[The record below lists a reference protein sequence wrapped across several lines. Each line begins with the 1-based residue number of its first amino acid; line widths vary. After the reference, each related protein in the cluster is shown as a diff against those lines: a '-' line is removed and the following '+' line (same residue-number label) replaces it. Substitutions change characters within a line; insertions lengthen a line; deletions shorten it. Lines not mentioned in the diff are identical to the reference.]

1 MRWRPRSEMGWS
13 SYGCAR
19 QSGVV
24 SELSARTLTWEEV
37 DPSRH
42 PFELDED
49 AADALAG
56 LVAPLLPSPEA
67 VEELWWRSLDPVTE
81 LLVDRYGRW
90 ACGWNWSVG
99 EGDIDGGV
107 VDVWCCAAHTLT
119 TAAATAPL
127 AVAALLEWRDW
138 IEDLA
143 ESFSAL
149 APPSHSAESSSLVD
163 PWHWERACTRLVT
176 VVADR
181 TRAESAWY
189 GHCQQVLGWF
199 LAYNGIDEERAREIV
214 ESAVGGR
221 FGSWIAPD
229 VVVVD
234 AVGSRFARTVD
245 ENQ

>member
-1 MRWRPRSEMGWS
+1 MGWS

-24 SELSARTLTWEEV
+24 SELWARTLTWEEV

-42 PFELDED
+42 PFALDED
-49 AADALAG
+49 AAQALAG

-81 LLVDRYGRW
+81 FLVDRFGRW

-99 EGDIDGGV
+99 EGDTDGGV
-107 VDVWCCAAHTLT
+107 VDGWCCAAHTVT

-143 ESFSAL
+143 ERFSAL
-149 APPSHSAESSSLVD
+149 APPSHSAESSSPVD

-181 TRAESAWY
+181 TRAESGWY
-189 GHCQQVLGWF
+189 GHCKQVLGWF

-234 AVGSRFARTVD
+234 AVSSRFARTVAG
-245 ENQ
+245 NQ